1 MQDTITRA
9 EQLFDLTGEV
19 ALVTGASSGLGRRFA
34 KVLAAHGASVVLA
47 ARRRERLDRLAEEI
61 AADGGRSYGVALDVT
76 DRAAIAEAF
85 DAAEQAFGTVTLLVN
100 NAGISGS
107 LKRGL
112 EISEEDWRAL
122 MAVNLDAVWF
132 AAQEAARRMMS
143 AGRPGAIVN
152 IASILGFRVG
162 ANLAPYAV
170 AKAGV
175 VQMTCA
181 LALDLARHDIR
192 VNAIAPGYIVTEM
205 NEQFFSSPPGEAM
218 LQRIPQRRIGDPSD
232 LDGTLLLLASRRAS
246 GFMTGSTVVVDGG
259 HMLSMG

>member
-1 MQDTITRA
+1 MQDTVTRA

-47 ARRRERLDRLAEEI
+47 ARR
-61 AADGGRSYGVALDVT
+61 
-76 DRAAIAEAF
+76 
-85 DAAEQAFGTVTLLVN
+85 LVG
-100 NAGISGS
+100 AG
-107 LKRGL
+107 K
-112 EISEEDWRAL
+112 
-122 MAVNLDAVWF
+122 
-132 AAQEAARRMMS
+132 
-143 AGRPGAIVN
+143 PGAIVN

-162 ANLAPYAV
+162 AHLAPYAV

-181 LALDLARHDIR
+181 LALDLARYSIR

-205 NEQFFSSPPGEAM
+205 NEQFFSSPAGEAM
-218 LQRIPQRRIGDPSD
+218 RQRIPQRRTGDLSD

>member
-9 EQLFDLTGEV
+9 AQLFDLTGEV
-19 ALVTGASSGLGRRFA
+19 ALVTGASAGLGRRFA
-34 KVLAAHGASVVLA
+34 RVLAAHGASVVLA
-47 ARRRERLDRLAEEI
+47 ARRRDRLDRLAEEI
-61 AADGGRSYGVALDVT
+61 AADGGRSHGVALDVT
-76 DRAAIAEAF
+76 DRAGIAQAF

-100 NAGISGS
+100 NAGISGT

-112 EISEEDWRAL
+112 ELSEDDWRAL

-132 AAQEAARRMMS
+132 VSQEATRRMVS
-143 AGRPGAIVN
+143 AGKPGAIVN

-162 ANLAPYAV
+162 RNLAPYAV

-205 NEQFFSSPPGEAM
+205 NEEFFSSPAGEAM
-218 LQRIPQRRIGDPSD
+218 RQRIPQRRTGDPGD
-232 LDGTLLLLASRRAS
+232 LDATLLLLASRRAS